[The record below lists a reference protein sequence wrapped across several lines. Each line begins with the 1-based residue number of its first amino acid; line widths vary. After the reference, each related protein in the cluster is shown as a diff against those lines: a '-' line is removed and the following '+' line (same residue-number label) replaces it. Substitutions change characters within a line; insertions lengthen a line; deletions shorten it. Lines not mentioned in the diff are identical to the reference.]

1 MLMNMHVVRNSST
14 TTETVVIVIDYYVVV
29 GNAKAERNA
38 KTSRTTEIYTKSV
51 VEQKY

>member
-14 TTETVVIVIDYYVVV
+14 TTEAVAIVIDYYVVV
-29 GNAKAERNA
+29 GDAKAERNA
-38 KTSRTTEIYTKSV
+38 KTSRTTEIYTQSV